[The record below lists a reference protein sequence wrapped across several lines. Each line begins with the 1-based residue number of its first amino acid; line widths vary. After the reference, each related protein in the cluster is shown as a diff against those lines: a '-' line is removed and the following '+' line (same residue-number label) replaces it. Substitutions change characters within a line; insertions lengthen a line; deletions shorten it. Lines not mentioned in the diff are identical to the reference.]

1 MGTSVPQWALAAIA
15 TCAAGVAVWCS
26 VRAALG
32 KGTLAGRKR
41 RVGSLSDG
49 EKEYVPPLPE
59 SVCNLLQQTTLCY
72 LATSESGVPHLS
84 LMNFT
89 FEKVARDAIIMTTR
103 RNTKKYE
110 SILANPKVSILITDF
125 DHRNGND
132 DGGARADQRD
142 GTCSITLNCVVS
154 VPAGAEAERLRA
166 IHAENNPKYTNFIIG
181 PDIAVITA
189 TIERARIC
197 DVKDRVTHWTAE

>member
-72 LATSESGVPHLS
+72 LATSEVSLRTACAAPSPPPTKEVQPLMDHRCGPGALQHGMAWIRPLCRLSTYLMSCLLPGPVFSQSGVPHLS

-89 FEKVARDAIIMTTR
+89 FEKVARYAPFPLRSAHATQPNTR
-103 RNTKKYE
+103 RVT
-110 SILANPKVSILITDF
+110 A
-125 DHRNGND
+125 
-132 DGGARADQRD
+132 A
-142 GTCSITLNCVVS
+142 
-154 VPAGAEAERLRA
+154 AGAAALPS
-166 IHAENNPKYTNFIIG
+166 HNPSH
-181 PDIAVITA
+181 V
-189 TIERARIC
+189 R
-197 DVKDRVTHWTAE
+197 